1 MEQEVIAN
9 LCAIPK
15 MPENMLPHTVYVEEE
30 GEDGYGHGIPVYTM
44 YRLEEI
50 RTDGSCTLYNAE
62 SRERFTCRHLH
73 EINMDW
79 LVTVWERYL
88 ELCVEQDIWK
98 GNAVAFLKDRT
109 GKPEEEIISF
119 VETSWDKCQAYT
131 DNLKAF
137 LGKIKT
143 GKYGYSLSR
152 WTNLNVTFRP
162 GKSSLIT
169 KITPQRGLR
178 R

>member
-1 MEQEVIAN
+1 MRIQEKQKALEQEVIAN

-79 LVTVWERYL
+79 LGQSGNV
-88 ELCVEQDIWK
+88 IWNSVSSRISGK
-98 GNAVAFLKDRT
+98 GMPLH
-109 GKPEEEIISF
+109 S
-119 VETSWDKCQAYT
+119 
-131 DNLKAF
+131 
-137 LGKIKT
+137 
-143 GKYGYSLSR
+143 
-152 WTNLNVTFRP
+152 
-162 GKSSLIT
+162 
-169 KITPQRGLR
+169 
-178 R
+178 